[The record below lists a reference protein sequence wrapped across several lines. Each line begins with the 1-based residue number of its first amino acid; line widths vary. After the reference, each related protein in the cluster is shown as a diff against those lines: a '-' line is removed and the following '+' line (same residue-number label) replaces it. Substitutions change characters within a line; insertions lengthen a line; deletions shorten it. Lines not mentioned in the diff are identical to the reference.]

1 MGDFTIAGD
10 TDSEDNLA
18 NIQQYDNL
26 RRDLDGYN
34 RPYNLTDGHLPIRDA
49 SVQSLSS
56 GETGQKTCWLLAE
69 IYPCHVGTGQPTS
82 TNRDLAKKIRARGKQ
97 GDDCGHIIA
106 CSLGGK
112 MVDFNL
118 FPQNRDINRGWKDM
132 SRHWRTGVE
141 RAIEIWLMNPSLIQ
155 PRVEFQI
162 RFYYDD
168 KKYPDRPD
176 HGKFLVR
183 FMCSGKKENNNA
195 GKEVSVESYTI
206 LKGVLMN
213 IMNNEPDSDSST
225 SYKQITPAQAASFH
239 RLSIE
244 QFKDFVTTLLQE
256 YIHDGQQHQS
266 QGLPTASST
275 FHVQPRLLK
284 FK

>member
-26 RRDLDGYN
+26 RQDLDRYN
-34 RPYNLTDGHLPIRDA
+34 RPDNLTDGHSPICNA

-56 GETGQKTCWLLAE
+56 GKTGQKTCWLQAK
-69 IYPCHVGTGQPTS
+69 IYRCHVGTGEPTAA
-82 TNRDLAKKIRARGKQ
+82 NRDLAKKIRDRGKRD
-97 GDDCGHIIA
+97 DDCGHIIA

-118 FPQNRDINRGWKDM
+118 FPQNRDVNRGWKGM

-141 RAIEIWLMNPSLIQ
+141 RTIEIWLMNPSLVE

-183 FMCSGKKENNNA
+183 FMCSGKTENNNA
-195 GKEVSVESYTI
+195 GKGVSAKTYSE
-206 LKGVLMN
+206 LRDVLMN
-213 IMNNEPDSDSST
+213 KTNKEPDSDSST
-225 SYKQITPAQAASFH
+225 SYKQITLEEAAPFH
-239 RLSIE
+239 QLSIE
-244 QFKDFVTTLLQE
+244 QFEDFVRTLLQE
-256 YIHDGQQHQS
+256 YIHNGQQH
-266 QGLPTASST
+266 
-275 FHVQPRLLK
+275 
-284 FK
+284 